1 MREVWVRLWASNT
14 KGNQAAAERLAD

>member
-1 MREVWVRLWASNT
+1 MREVWVRLWASNA